1 MDGGGTVND
10 VRVVYDESKGLFYL
24 QVIFTKET
32 SGAVEFSNLK

>member
-10 VRVVYDESKGLFYL
+10 VRVVYDESKKFYL

-32 SGAVEFSNLK
+32 SGAVEFSILK